1 MNLWVFAKWLFLKYV
16 FTSSGGNS
24 CMKNSILV
32 YLFLP
37 FHHVLMN
44 HFSFME
50 IGNLIF
56 QKKCKNLDSILIFE
70 FPSHAMIQ
78 NVQIHFA

>member
-32 YLFLP
+32 VLAFSPCPYEPFL
-37 FHHVLMN
+37 
-44 HFSFME
+44 
-50 IGNLIF
+50 IYGNWQFNIS
-56 QKKCKNLDSILIFE
+56 KIKCKNLDSILIFE
-70 FPSHAMIQ
+70 FPSYAMIQ
-78 NVQIHFA
+78 NVQIYFA